1 MQKIFNTVA
10 VCALAVTVVNTG
22 VLVTALLRGPSMIR
36 SQINTLKVEL
46 ADTLT
51 SMDENGPNL
60 EQLLLPR

>member
-1 MQKIFNTVA
+1 MQKIFNTVS
-10 VCALAVTVVNTG
+10 VCSLVIALANTC
-22 VLVTALLRGPSMIR
+22 VLVTALIQGPALVK

-51 SMDENGPNL
+51 SVGENGPNL